1 MKIPLTENVA
11 ARNLPVYQRLASD
24 SLLNRCVSGK
34 TQNANEALHH
44 LLWSKCPK
52 TVFVSKNTLLMA
64 ISIVICEYNTGHLKT
79 VADVQTASGLSPGT
93 NTARI
98 AGQLDKRRLNL
109 AEKRKSTKYEVFR
122 KKKKLALLK
131 EEEKRQEKEGLS
143 YGPGEF

>member
-1 MKIPLTENVA
+1 
-11 ARNLPVYQRLASD
+11 
-24 SLLNRCVSGK
+24 
-34 TQNANEALHH
+34 
-44 LLWSKCPK
+44 
-52 TVFVSKNTLLMA
+52 MA
-64 ISIVICEYNTGHLKT
+64 ICEYNTGHLKT

-98 AGQLDKRRLNL
+98 ARQLDKRRLNL

-143 YGPGEF
+143 YDLVNFENIVKQCYVRKCVFTLQIQYTFFI

>member
-34 TQNANEALHH
+34 TQNPNEALHH

-98 AGQLDKRRLNL
+98 ARRLDKRRLNL
-109 AEKRKSTKYEVFR
+109 AEKRKSTKY
-122 KKKKLALLK
+122 
-131 EEEKRQEKEGLS
+131 LS
-143 YGPGEF
+143 LIHI